1 MNRKPNMNIL
11 KLLLIAAIFLAGNV
25 SAQIAASTAP
35 GVGKKAPA
43 FTEKSTKGQEIAVPD
58 GFKGKLIM
66 LDFWATWCGP
76 CRAELPNLVKVYE
89 EFHAKGFEIVGISL
103 DSEKS
108 LPALAKFAEEN
119 HMPWPQIADGQ
130 AWKAALAQKYDVHSI
145 PAAWLIDGGTGLVVA
160 ERNELRGAALRET
173 VDRCLKNL
181 GKPPVSV
188 AKSEVPVSGAPVAP
202 PRPLDPAIAK
212 AEQLAKEGRL
222 TGAEAFAAQMQSPKR
237 EKIDL
242 VPVSTRPLRGH
253 EIAERARTAH
263 VRVGWFFR
271 CTRCNNWHLNAA
283 GGYAIAKDT
292 VATAFHVFEQP
303 ANMRAGEGDPIAI
316 RGDSEVLAVTT
327 VLGADKEMD
336 AAIVRVRATDLTPL
350 ALAAEPQIGD
360 AAYCLSD
367 PNNTRGY
374 FSNGII
380 NRFFSVNA
388 SAPSDPRFQRLNV
401 STDWAPGSS
410 GSAVLDECGNVIGH
424 VARIQAISKGVQN
437 PGVSAGAQPR
447 PPEANPTYMN
457 LHEAIPAKSVL
468 TLLGATAR

>member
-1 MNRKPNMNIL
+1 MKIL
-11 KLLLIAAIFLAGNV
+11 KLLPIAAILLAGNV
-25 SAQIAASTAP
+25 LAETASSTAP
-35 GVGKKAPA
+35 GVGKKALA
-43 FTEKSTKGQEIAVPD
+43 FTEKSTTGDEIAVPA

-76 CRAELPNLVKVYE
+76 CRAELPNLVKVYD

-103 DSEKS
+103 DSEKTM
-108 LPALAKFAEEN
+108 PKLAPFTEEN

-130 AWKAALAQKYDVHSI
+130 GWKAALAQKYDVHSI
-145 PAAWLIDGGTGLVVA
+145 PAAWLIDGVTGLVVA
-160 ERNELRGAALRET
+160 EKNELRGAALRET

-181 GKPPVSV
+181 GKPPEVTV
-188 AKSEVPVSGAPVAP
+188 AKPETSAPATPAAP
-202 PRPLDPAIAK
+202 PRPPDPAIAK
-212 AEQLAKEGRL
+212 AEQLAKDGKL
-222 TGAEAFAAQMQSPKR
+222 TAADEFAAQMKSPKH

-242 VPVSTRPLRGH
+242 SPVSTRPLRGH

-263 VRVGWFFR
+263 VRIGWFFR

-292 VATAFHVFEQP
+292 VATAYHVMEQP
-303 ANMRAGEGDPIAI
+303 ANMRKGEGHPIAI

-336 AAIVRVRATDLTPL
+336 AVIVRVHATDLTPL

-380 NRFFSVNA
+380 NRFFSLNA
-388 SAPSDPRFQRLNV
+388 AALSDVRFQRLNV

-424 VARIQAISKGVQN
+424 VARIQAISKNAQT
-437 PGVSAGAQPR
+437 PPASAGA
-447 PPEANPTYMN
+447 PPKPVEANPTYMN

-468 TLLGATAR
+468 TLIGAAAK

>member
-1 MNRKPNMNIL
+1 MNIA
-11 KLLLIAAIFLAGNV
+11 KLLPIVAILFAGNIF
-25 SAQIAASTAP
+25 AQTAASTAP
-35 GVGKKAPA
+35 GVGKKALA

-89 EFHAKGFEIVGISL
+89 EFHAKGFEIIGISL
-103 DSEKS
+103 DHEKT
-108 LPALAKFAEEN
+108 LPKLAPFAEEN

-130 AWKAALAQKYDVHSI
+130 FWKAALAQKYGVRSI
-145 PAAWLIDGGTGLVVA
+145 PAAWLIDGVTGLVVA
-160 ERNELRGAALRET
+160 EKNELRGAALRDT
-173 VDRCLKNL
+173 VERSLKNL
-181 GKPPVSV
+181 GKPPIVT
-188 AKSEVPVSGAPVAP
+188 AKAETSAPVAP
-202 PRPLDPAIAK
+202 PRPVDPAIAK
-212 AEQLAKEGRL
+212 AEQLAKDGKL
-222 TGAEAFAAQMQSPKR
+222 TAADDFAAQMKSPKH

-263 VRVGWFFR
+263 VRIGWFFR

-292 VATAFHVFEQP
+292 VATAFHVLEQP
-303 ANMRAGEGDPIAI
+303 ANMRKGEGHPIAI

-374 FSNGII
+374 FSSGII
-380 NRFFSVNA
+380 NRFFSVNE
-388 SAPSDPRFQRLNV
+388 SAKSDPRFQRVNV

-424 VARIQAISKGVQN
+424 VARIQSISKTAQN
-437 PGVSAGAQPR
+437 PPPAAGAQPR
-447 PPEANPTYMN
+447 PAEANPTYMN

-468 TLLGATAR
+468 TLIGTAGKTGQ

>member
-1 MNRKPNMNIL
+1 MKFL
-11 KLLLIAAIFLAGNV
+11 KLLPIVAMLLAGNV
-25 SAQIAASTAP
+25 FAQTAVSTAP
-35 GVGKKAPA
+35 GVGQKALA
-43 FTEKSTKGQEIAVPD
+43 FTEKSTKGDAIAVPE
-58 GFKGKLIM
+58 GFKGRLIM

-76 CRAELPNLVKVYE
+76 CRAELPNLVKVYD

-103 DSEKS
+103 DNEKTM
-108 LPALAKFAEEN
+108 PKLAPFTEEN
-119 HMPWPQIADGQ
+119 KMPWPQIADGLG
-130 AWKAALAQKYDVHSI
+130 WKAALAQKYDVHSI
-145 PAAWLIDGGTGLVVA
+145 PAAWLIDGTTGLVVA
-160 ERNELRGAALRET
+160 EKNELRGAALRDT

-181 GKPPVSV
+181 GKPPIIV
-188 AKSEVPVSGAPVAP
+188 AKPAAPAP
-202 PRPLDPAIAK
+202 PTAPPHPPDPAIAT
-212 AEQLAKEGRL
+212 AEALAKDGKL
-222 TGAEAFAAQMQSPKR
+222 TGADDFAAQMQSPKR

-242 VPVSTRPLRGH
+242 VPVATRPLRGH

-263 VRVGWFFR
+263 VRIGWFFR

-292 VATAFHVFEQP
+292 VATAYHVLEKP
-303 ANMRAGEGDPIAI
+303 ANMRPGEGHPIAI

-350 ALAAEPQIGD
+350 ALAAEPQIGE

-380 NRFFSVNA
+380 NRFFSLNA
-388 SAPSDPRFQRLNV
+388 SAKSDPRFQRLNV

-424 VARIQAISKGVQN
+424 VARIQSISKN
-437 PGVSAGAQPR
+437 AHTPPTPAGAQPKAA
-447 PPEANPTYMN
+447 EGNPTYMN

-468 TLLGATAR
+468 TLIGPAAK

>member
-1 MNRKPNMNIL
+1 MNIA
-11 KLLLIAAIFLAGNV
+11 KLLPIVAILLAGNV
-25 SAQIAASTAP
+25 SAQTAVSTAP
-35 GVGKKAPA
+35 GVGKKALA
-43 FTEKSTKGQEIAVPD
+43 FTEKGTKGQEIAVPD
-58 GFKGKLIM
+58 GFKGKLVM

-89 EFHAKGFEIVGISL
+89 EFHAKGFEIIGISL
-103 DSEKS
+103 DNEKT
-108 LPALAKFAEEN
+108 LPKLAQFAEEN

-130 AWKAALAQKYDVHSI
+130 FWKAALAQKYGVQSI
-145 PAAWLIDGGTGLVVA
+145 PAAWLIDGVTGLVVA
-160 ERNELRGAALRET
+160 EKNELRGAALHDT
-173 VDRCLKNL
+173 VERALKNL
-181 GKPPVSV
+181 GKPPVV
-188 AKSEVPVSGAPVAP
+188 TAKAETPAPVAP
-202 PRPLDPAIAK
+202 PRPADPAIAK
-212 AEQLAKEGRL
+212 AEQLVKEGKL
-222 TGAEAFAAQMQSPKR
+222 TGADEFAAQMKSPKH

-263 VRVGWFFR
+263 VRIGWFFR

-292 VATAFHVFEQP
+292 VATAFHVLEQP
-303 ANMRAGEGDPIAI
+303 ANMRKGEGYPIAI

-380 NRFFSVNA
+380 NRFFSVNE
-388 SAPSDPRFQRLNV
+388 SANSDPRFQRVNV

-424 VARIQAISKGVQN
+424 VARIQSISKTAQN
-437 PGVSAGAQPR
+437 PPPPAGAQPR
-447 PPEANPTYMN
+447 PAESNPTYMN

-468 TLLGATAR
+468 TLIGSAEKAKQ